1 MTPREP
7 RATVTRW
14 TPFEDL
20 PEYLSPQEFA
30 IYLGVSRHGVYEMI
44 NRGDLACV
52 RVGLRFIRIPKAV
65 LTTT

>member
-7 RATVTRW
+7 RAPVTRW

-30 IYLGVSRHGVYEMI
+30 VYLGLSRHGVYEMI
-44 NRGDLACV
+44 NRGDLAHV

-65 LTTT
+65 LITT